1 MVDTNIKLRN
11 AGFMSKTGQA
21 HSYTSDIELV
31 IFKKKK
37 TQDYNGLLRGR
48 DRHIRKQL

>member
-31 IFKKKK
+31 IYLFLFFC
-37 TQDYNGLLRGR
+37 GL
-48 DRHIRKQL
+48 K